1 MSPAR
6 RILIPVARS
15 FHTVSAMKARR
26 VTTSHDEPLCIFNAC
41 SLNNDVCTNKTT
53 SETILRPRGEQ
64 KADGA
69 QRTRLVLHS
78 DLTQWMIDSEGGC
91 FLCLYSA
98 FHAEA
103 SRKKLHQWTC
113 ATAQIRSKTCFK
125 LWLPLTLA
133 YLYPASGCPRLFL
146 SASYSPSAYISPS

>member
-91 FLCLYSA
+91 FFMSVQC
-98 FHAEA
+98 F
-103 SRKKLHQWTC
+103 SRRSLTKKAPPVDVCYRADKVTNLLQ
-113 ATAQIRSKTCFK
+113 A
-125 LWLPLTLA
+125 LA
-133 YLYPASGCPRLFL
+133 AAHFGL
-146 SASYSPSAYISPS
+146 SISC